1 MCWTW
6 LRIQHSLTHKHPLK
20 IIFNINGWKPQQFR
34 SIYTNWRFSWSQING
49 IIWNVSKNFRTQ
61 SFNVEKLLP
70 EEQRERREVKSY
82 SFSEIDSLDF
92 GPVRMWCTFTHTH
105 THRVCMETEWDFTS
119 PNTKWLLKSVLLA
132 WSTYQIY
139 TNIAFI
145 NYASQSIV
153 SYWIIKYSL
162 DVMWITSRY
171 KAHTQNTNGK
181 CIYKYCHFFGILC
194 PNTGTRL
201 MVLPRLILFHI
212 IFFRFS
218 MFDTHA
224 PPFKLCTHIYR

>member
-1 MCWTW
+1 MY
-6 LRIQHSLTHKHPLK
+6 I
-20 IIFNINGWKPQQFR
+20 
-34 SIYTNWRFSWSQING
+34 
-49 IIWNVSKNFRTQ
+49 
-61 SFNVEKLLP
+61 
-70 EEQRERREVKSY
+70 
-82 SFSEIDSLDF
+82 
-92 GPVRMWCTFTHTH
+92 H

-194 PNTGTRL
+194 PNTGWWFSLGLFFFISFFSAFLCSIHTRHRSNYAHTYIGNNGAEGKEEKKSIHGAC
-201 MVLPRLILFHI
+201 MKTMNTWEKEWPIRSETKT
-212 IFFRFS
+212 RDRKREGNS
-218 MFDTHA
+218 AKNSTG
-224 PPFKLCTHIYR
+224 KEK